1 MGREEH
7 CKQISQACV
16 VSARSVGTSL
26 GLPQLMVVC
35 AFQVYTAQAPGCSA
49 GALSKAGLHSV
60 HFPGQAPVALQA
72 NCPKWALHFVH
83 FPGLTCSGSG
93 SGSWVLHKGT
103 DSVGCILCP
112 SRVSSSGDHVLG
124 DCRWTVL
131 LDHLPGP
138 SCLVSQVYCK
148 STDLGVLCVSSGE
161 LISGCDPPGRCQPY
175 RIPERFG

>member
-1 MGREEH
+1 MVTYLSSLFQLCCGEG
-7 CKQISQACV
+7 
-16 VSARSVGTSL
+16 GTL
-26 GLPQLMVVC
+26 QTNIIGMCGDCLQCMDHTG
-35 AFQVYTAQAPGCSA
+35 FAPAHNG
-49 GALSKAGLHSV
+49 V

-124 DCRWTVL
+124 ECRWTVL